1 MTKQPSFWC
10 VANIGDADPY
20 EHGGAFV
27 LVDRRGI
34 YCPELVTVES
44 FDDSDQR
51 VSHLIRLERLTI
63 IKSTKPVAEHEAHKA
78 GGWIGVSDN
87 RFHADVR
94 AWFGI
99 RSSLRQVAATI
110 ASKEVDDFIEDLVS
124 SDPVTVAI
132 AYKALADYHGYANF
146 DEFPDTLTAR
156 KAKLMCDRFL
166 AQIEESQAWHDGYY
180 S

>member
-1 MTKQPSFWC
+1 MTNQPSFWC

-34 YCPELVTVES
+34 YPPELVTIGS

-51 VSHLIRLERLTI
+51 IAHMIQLERLTI

-78 GGWIGVSDN
+78 NGWIGVSDN
-87 RFHADVR
+87 RFHTDTR

-99 RSSLRQVAATI
+99 RSSLRQVAAFI
-110 ASKEVDDFIEDLVS
+110 GKGVDDFIRDLVS
-124 SDPVTVAI
+124 SDPVTIAT

-146 DEFPDTLTAR
+146 DESPRTLTAE

-166 AQIEESQAWHDGYY
+166 AQIEESQTWHDGYHP
-180 S
+180 

>member
-1 MTKQPSFWC
+1 MTNQPSFWC

-34 YCPELVTVES
+34 YPPELVTVES

-51 VSHLIRLERLTI
+51 LVHKIQLERLTI
-63 IKSTKPVAEHEAHKA
+63 VKSTKPVAEHEADKA

-87 RFHADVR
+87 RFHTNTR
-94 AWFGI
+94 AWFGV
-99 RSSLRQVAATI
+99 RSSLRQVAASI
-110 ASKEVDDFIEDLVS
+110 GKDVEMFIKDLVA
-124 SDPVTVAI
+124 SDPVTVAFAYQAI
-132 AYKALADYHGYANF
+132 ALYFGYANF
-146 DEFPDTLTAR
+146 DEYPETCSGE

-166 AQIEESQAWHDGYY
+166 AQIEESLNWHDGYFP
-180 S
+180 